1 MLPTPL
7 ENTAEMLPCLQRMQK
22 LWSPGA
28 ESSTG
33 PDRGLYLL
41 QEDRELKAE
50 LFLKLWIPSKEGD
63 IYHDLARDSTRR

>member
-1 MLPTPL
+1 M
-7 ENTAEMLPCLQRMQK
+7 EK